1 VLRLPLLE
9 HNKQAGYNVLS
20 VGTSADRAAAKQQR
34 DAVQSSSSSS
44 SNSSSKTVAAL
55 QGNLNPALLVRNE
68 GVSLEQQ
75 KVRFSYRMYAYTM
88 LYV

>member
-1 VLRLPLLE
+1 
-9 HNKQAGYNVLS
+9 VLS

-34 DAVQSSSSSS
+34 DAVQSSSSG
-44 SNSSSKTVAAL
+44 SSKTVAAL

-75 KVRFSYRMYAYTM
+75 KVHVHTCIMYTAEY
-88 LYV
+88 YACS